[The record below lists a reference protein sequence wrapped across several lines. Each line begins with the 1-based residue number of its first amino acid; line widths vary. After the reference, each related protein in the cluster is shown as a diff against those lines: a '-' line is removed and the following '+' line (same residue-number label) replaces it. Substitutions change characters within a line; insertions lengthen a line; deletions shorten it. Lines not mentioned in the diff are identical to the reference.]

1 MEPRCSRCVDCPIL
15 SSCGTVYVSNP
26 IETNSK
32 QISSTMWVCVCAVC
46 YLFDRSP
53 VPLLAAHPR
62 CRFCHCHSN
71 SQLRV
76 SVDSMD

>member
-1 MEPRCSRCVDCPIL
+1 MEPRCSRCVDCPVL

-32 QISSTMWVCVCAVC
+32 QISSTMWVCAVC
-46 YLFDRSP
+46 SLFDRSP